1 MLSLFTHLVLSI
13 PFRCQVPSLALA
25 SAPRVRLVFAEPAPL
40 VILVLIEERR
50 FRNSTYMRMYQGNL
64 NLKLE
69 EGLLPLS
76 WALVEEVSE

>member
-1 MLSLFTHLVLSI
+1 M
-13 PFRCQVPSLALA
+13 
-25 SAPRVRLVFAEPAPL
+25 RLVFAEPAPL

-76 WALVEEVSE
+76 WALGEEVSE